1 MVKELDVVRLKDGR
15 AATILEVFEDGAAY
29 LVEIADEK
37 GEALDMP
44 FVGSDD
50 IEKALWEF

>member
-37 GEALDMP
+37 GEAL
-44 FVGSDD
+44 G
-50 IEKALWEF
+50 IIIT